1 MHLVCDP
8 GTRLAHPLRMSVLH
22 LVLSTLFPPR
32 CAACRAELSDVRG
45 AAPPGMCTVCRDT
58 LVSALDA
65 CCPICGAVWLDARP
79 GEERHV
85 CGPCQ
90 ADPPPWVEARA
101 VYAYGGALQE
111 AITRWKNPVA
121 PGLGES
127 IGPALAE
134 LMIAGA
140 GAAGWEGLARD
151 VVVTP
156 IPATRASLVARGF
169 NPASVL
175 ARRLAR
181 RVERRFDATAL
192 TVRRAPERSAGL
204 GRRAR
209 QRRLR
214 GVFEA
219 RPEHVQGRS
228 ILLVDDV
235 MTTGA
240 TVRAATSALLRA
252 GARGVRVAVLARVPG
267 QG

>member
-1 MHLVCDP
+1 MGLAQSP
-8 GTRLAHPLRMSVLH
+8 GMSLLH

-32 CAACRAELSDVRG
+32 CAACRAELRD
-45 AAPPGMCTVCRDT
+45 AADANRPGLCVVCRDT

-65 CCPICGAVWLDARP
+65 CCPVCGAVWLDARP

-101 VYAYGGALQE
+101 IYAYGGALQE
-111 AITRWKNPVA
+111 AITRWKNPSA

-127 IGPALAE
+127 IGPALAD
-134 LMIAGA
+134 LMVA
-140 GAAGWEGLARD
+140 GAAAAGWQGLARD
-151 VVVTP
+151 VVVAP
-156 IPATRASLVARGF
+156 IPATHASLVARGF

-181 RVERRFDATAL
+181 RLGRRFDATAL

-219 RPEHVQGRS
+219 RPERVQGRS

-267 QG
+267 RA